1 MSEIKGTL
9 LGIILT
15 ITVFGIV
22 LVTLGGVFQNVSD
35 TLGERMTNASE
46 QEYTSQVVVLPD
58 AGE

>member
-1 MSEIKGTL
+1 MSELKGSL

-35 TLGERMTNASE
+35 TISERMTNAG
-46 QEYTSQVVVLPD
+46 D
-58 AGE
+58 AQFTYGMESYEG